1 MEFTNDENS
10 SYMEYNCEDI
20 NELIIHYVRSRP
32 QLWDFKNKQY
42 RDNVIKK
49 KLWCEV
55 AQELNMTVDNTWDT
69 NTRQPEQTEFCS
81 PHNFRSLFHPNSAL
95 SRPNSALSRP
105 NSALPRSNSASPRSN
120 CTLPSPVRAPSRTP
134 SISPGPS
141 SASYLRDSAT
151 PPLRATSRTV
161 DNQPQQNQ
169 IQPAKRTKRQLSDT
183 HINAVDEAILNLVQK
198 RSSIDTMNSDD
209 LFYLSISRDSQ
220 HLNVNAKLRLKTL
233 VLQALSQV
241 VAEEQN
247 KI

>member
-1 MEFTNDENS
+1 MASLSFLSDVVEPRKTIT
-10 SYMEYNCEDI
+10 NCESFNI
-20 NELIIHYVRSRP
+20 ERPSLIDTLSP
-32 QLWDFKNKQY
+32 APSETFETE
-42 RDNVIKK
+42 DNVHNI
-49 KLWCEV
+49 
-55 AQELNMTVDNTWDT
+55 QEQFQVDNTWDT

-81 PHNFRSLFHPNSAL
+81 PHNFRSLSHSNSTL

-105 NSALPRSNSASPRSN
+105 NSASPRSN
-120 CTLPSPVRAPSRTP
+120 CTLPSPVRALSRTP

-209 LFYLSISRDSQ
+209 LFYLSISLDSQ

-241 VAEEQN
+241 VTEEQN